1 MESMDIS
8 LAEVHW
14 IAAKIKYTKKNFW
27 INLTISYIFSPQK
40 SWSHEIALQTAIAQ
54 VHTDDL

>member
-14 IAAKIKYTKKNFW
+14 IAAKIKYTKKLLDQLNH
-27 INLTISYIFSPQK
+27 LIFYSPQK